1 MQGFLPPKNTPAKNN
16 ARFCW
21 NVMGPVLL
29 KDLSIIFEKL
39 SIQLRSAWFVLDSKC
54 HKLFLSVSQ
63 LIPKSRKNID
73 RYRASNFAKV
83 KKHRIPSK
91 WVKIKVLQSLSL
103 LRIPR
108 SSNFFLLRIC
118 ACYI

>member
-1 MQGFLPPKNTPAKNN
+1 MQGLLPPKNTPAKNN

-39 SIQLRSAWFVLDSKC
+39 SIQLRTAWFVLDSKC

-63 LIPKSRKNID
+63 LLPKSRKNID
-73 RYRASNFAKV
+73 RYRDME
-83 KKHRIPSK
+83 HQI
-91 WVKIKVLQSLSL
+91 LQK
-103 LRIPR
+103 LRSIE
-108 SSNFFLLRIC
+108 NLQNG
-118 ACYI
+118 